1 MTRPITVSAVQI
13 TAVDGEKE
21 ATIEKMMRFLD
32 VAGERGSELVVL
44 PEVWT
49 GLGYSSK
56 VAHRSIA
63 EEIPGPTTRLVA
75 EKAQRYGMTIIGS
88 MYEKVGERYYNSSPV
103 IGPDGRISG
112 KYWKTHLFDAPNRSD
127 IRSGIR
133 ESDRVSAG
141 NELPVFETAVGPVGV
156 SVCSDLRFPEVY
168 RELALKGAKV
178 IVCASAFLSPR
189 FDHWEFF
196 LRARAT
202 ENQCWVVASGQV
214 GVEPK
219 SGIAFVGRSMIV
231 DPWGVIVASAPD
243 TECCITAEIDLDYID
258 VVKHRYPLMEQR
270 RPELYGNIGRV
281 KAPIPRKH
289 HARSEEA
296 RKDIALEKKSMPVD

>member
-1 MTRPITVSAVQI
+1 
-13 TAVDGEKE
+13 
-21 ATIEKMMRFLD
+21 MRLLD
-32 VAGERGSELVVL
+32 VAGERGSGLVVL

-63 EEIPGPTTRLVA
+63 EEIPGPTTNLLA
-75 EKAQRYGMTIIGS
+75 EKARRYGMTIIGS

-103 IGPDGRISG
+103 VGPDGRILG
-112 KYWKTHLFDAPNRSD
+112 KYWKSHLFDAPNRSD
-127 IRSGIR
+127 IPSGIR

-141 NELPVFETAVGPVGV
+141 DQLSVFQTTVGPIGV

-196 LRARAT
+196 LRARAA

-219 SGIAFVGRSMIV
+219 SGDCVRRPQHDRRSMGRHRGHRPRHGMLHYHR
-231 DPWGVIVASAPD
+231 DRPRLYRRGEAPLSSHGAASARALRQYRASQSTD
-243 TECCITAEIDLDYID
+243 F
-258 VVKHRYPLMEQR
+258 
-270 RPELYGNIGRV
+270 PET
-281 KAPIPRKH
+281 
-289 HARSEEA
+289 
-296 RKDIALEKKSMPVD
+296 